1 MNPTIVGLIVF
12 ACAFGGALL
21 GFWLR
26 TRSPEHLLNGGSRD
40 AVIQSIGLVATMTA
54 LMLGLIVAS
63 AKSSFDA
70 VDVAVKSGATDVLTL
85 DRVLARYGPETGEVR
100 DALKQALARRI
111 EMIWPQASSRP
122 VQIDLSGVSPRV
134 EGVAERIHA
143 LTPRD
148 DTQRSLQAHAV
159 TIAERLLEA
168 KWVVFA
174 GSKASIPVPLLV
186 VMVFWLMIAFTAF
199 GLLGTQ
205 NTTVAT
211 VLFLCALSVGSAV
224 FLILEMDEPFVGL
237 IKVSADPLRF
247 AYDHLNQ

>member
-12 ACAFGGALL
+12 GCAFGAALL
-21 GFWLR
+21 GLWLR
-26 TRSPEHLLNGGSRD
+26 TRSPEHLLNAGSRD
-40 AVIQSIGLVATMTA
+40 SVIQSITLVATMTA
-54 LMLGLIVAS
+54 VMLGLIVAS

-70 VDVAVKSGATDVLTL
+70 VDVAVKSGATDILTL

-100 DALKQALARRI
+100 NALKQALARRI
-111 EMIWPQASSRP
+111 EMIWPQSSSRP
-122 VQIDLSGVSPRV
+122 VQIDLSGVSARV

-148 DTQRSLQAHAV
+148 DTQRSLQTQAV
-159 TIAERLLEA
+159 VIAERLLEA

-174 GSKASIPVPLLV
+174 GSRASIPVPLLV
-186 VMVFWLMIAFTAF
+186 LIVFWLMIAFTSF

-205 NTTVAT
+205 NTTVVT

-224 FLILEMDEPFVGL
+224 FLILEMDGPFVGL

-247 AYDHLNQ
+247 AYAHLNQ